1 MNADIINQRLMSL
14 GNAEMAEHAQRFF
27 KTGKGEYGEGDVFI
41 GIRVPVLRQQVK
53 QFFALDLEE
62 VPALLRSHIH
72 EIRLF
77 ALLLL
82 ADRYKKAGSDE
93 QEAIFQLYKS
103 HTARINNWDL
113 VDGSA
118 PYVVG
123 AYLLER
129 EKTLLYDWA
138 ISSMLWE
145 RRIAI
150 VSTFHFIRNNQFDDT
165 LKLAEMLLQDKEDL
179 MHKAVGWMLRE
190 VGKRDEQVLKAFLK
204 QHYQNMPRTMLRYAI
219 ERFAEPERKR
229 YLQGRV

>member
-1 MNADIINQRLMSL
+1 MNAKSIISALESL
-14 GNAEMAEHAQRFF
+14 GNVEMAEHAQRFF

-129 EKTLLYDWA
+129 EKTLL
-138 ISSMLWE
+138 
-145 RRIAI
+145 
-150 VSTFHFIRNNQFDDT
+150 
-165 LKLAEMLLQDKEDL
+165 
-179 MHKAVGWMLRE
+179 
-190 VGKRDEQVLKAFLK
+190 
-204 QHYQNMPRTMLRYAI
+204 
-219 ERFAEPERKR
+219 
-229 YLQGRV
+229 